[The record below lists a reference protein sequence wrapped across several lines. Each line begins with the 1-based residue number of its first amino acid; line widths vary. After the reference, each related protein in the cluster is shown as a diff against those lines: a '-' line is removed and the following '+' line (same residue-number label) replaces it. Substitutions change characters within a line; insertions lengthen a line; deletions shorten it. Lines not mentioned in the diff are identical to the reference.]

1 MGCGVWRNPFFFI
14 ATLSCSIDLE
24 ELFQVLAHS
33 LLGGHLGLQ
42 WHKGQEDDRPTGEA
56 HLENKIYKINGIGH
70 SSKYDEIDS
79 RLNRRFLRR
88 SRTTCW
94 RSWSS
99 QGAPLW
105 SGWSWSSG
113 GCLGLLPL
121 SYIGHPFMK
130 YALRL
135 QICCCFKI
143 IIEPLADSYLCN
155 LWSDDQATS
164 SSGMPR
170 GHNMLQLDA
179 ERLKRS
185 SI

>member
-1 MGCGVWRNPFFFI
+1 MGCRVWQLVFTSPLHHRH
-14 ATLSCSIDLE
+14 TLLIFWSFDLS
-24 ELFQVLAHS
+24 QVLAHP

-56 HLENKIYKINGIGH
+56 HLENKTYKINGIGH

-99 QGAPLW
+99 QGAPSW
-105 SGWSWSSG
+105 SGWLWSSG
-113 GCLGLLPL
+113 GCSGLLPL
-121 SYIGHPFMK
+121 SYTGHPGMK

-135 QICCCFKI
+135 QTFSQVPQLTCIWSKWVGEADYKHAVCFKI
-143 IIEPLADSYLCN
+143 IMQPLADSYVSL
-155 LWSDDQATS
+155 
-164 SSGMPR
+164 
-170 GHNMLQLDA
+170 
-179 ERLKRS
+179 
-185 SI
+185 